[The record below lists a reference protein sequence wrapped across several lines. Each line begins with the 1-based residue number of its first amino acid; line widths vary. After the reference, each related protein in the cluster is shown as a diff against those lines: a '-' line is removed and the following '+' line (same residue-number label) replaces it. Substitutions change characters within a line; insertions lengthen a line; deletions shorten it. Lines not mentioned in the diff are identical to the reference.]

1 MTIPIH
7 IPLPTEVPADGANL
21 SNQEVREAVIRAET
35 QALSQEIP
43 ELDKYRSYYEGDQK
57 LVFGTEEFRAKFG
70 PAYANY
76 RDNWCEV
83 VADAVVDKLTVQ
95 GILIPEREDDGKKI
109 WEVFKKNDMDE
120 VQNEVHEAAIVEGK
134 ATVIAWE
141 DRDLGVR
148 LDFNPPQMVRVRYS
162 DDDYR
167 RPIFAIKQWITP
179 SGETRVNVYTP
190 KAVYKYTQRV
200 ANNPLPP
207 NFARR
212 GVDALR
218 ATDTPSASLQPRRVE
233 GEAWPLPHSFGV
245 VPVVEF
251 INKTSSELKNVIPHQ
266 DAINYIW
273 ISAFTAGEFSAWAQ
287 RVFHTAAHEPPGG
300 WKNSPGMIWRIPVI
314 PDAEGKAL
322 PFSMGEFRPA
332 QLDGFR
338 QLIETQLQSMAH
350 TSKTPVRLF
359 FKSDRGG
366 RGDAPSGESLIV
378 EDEPLLEK
386 VANRQSRFG
395 NSWYRIAGLIAK
407 GLKLPVLPPGEMR
420 WKDTRAK
427 YRTTLLAEAKVMFD
441 MGVPLDFLV
450 EHMAFSPEEI
460 EVLRQKIE
468 IDVAKKEEEAEKE
481 MENQVMM
488 VEKSAEAK
496 AAVAPK
502 PTAKPASS
510 SPTPKRT

>member
-7 IPLPTEVPADGANL
+7 EPLPTEVPVSGDNL
-21 SNQEVREAVIRAET
+21 SRQEVREAVIRAEV
-35 QALSQEIP
+35 QALSQELP
-43 ELDKYRSYYEGDQK
+43 DLDKYRSYYEGDQQ
-57 LVFGTEEFRAKFG
+57 LVFGTQEFRDKFG

-95 GILIPEREDDGKKI
+95 GILVPGREEDGKKI
-109 WEVFKKNDMDE
+109 WEVFKKNDYDE

-134 ATVIAWE
+134 ATVIVWKDPE
-141 DRDLGVR
+141 LGVR

-167 RPIFAIKQWITP
+167 RAIFAIKQWITP
-179 SGETRVNVYTP
+179 SGETRVNVYTT

-200 ANNPLPP
+200 SAQPVPP
-207 NFARR
+207 NYARR

-218 ATDTPSASLQPRRVE
+218 APDNPSASLTPRRVE
-233 GEAWPLPHSFGV
+233 GEPWPLPHSFGR

-251 INKTSSELKNVIPHQ
+251 VNKTSSELKNVIPHQ

-287 RVFHTAAHEPPGG
+287 RVFFTAANEPPGG
-300 WKNSPGMIWRIPVI
+300 WKNSPGMIWRVPVI
-314 PDAEGKAL
+314 VDAEGKPL
-322 PFSMGEFRPA
+322 PSSMGEFRPA
-332 QLDGFR
+332 NLDGFR

-395 NSWYRIAGLIAK
+395 NSWYRVAGLIAK
-407 GLKLPVLPPGEMR
+407 GLGLADLPPGEMR

-427 YRTTLLAEAKVMFD
+427 YRTTLLTEAKVMFD

-460 EVLRQKIE
+460 EILRQKIE
-468 IDVAKKEEEAEKE
+468 VDVKKKEEEAAKE
-481 MENQVMM
+481 MENQVTLAK
-488 VEKSAEAK
+488 ETASAK
-496 AAVAPK
+496 AAATPK
-502 PTAKPASS
+502 PSTPARPAARPS
-510 SPTPKRT
+510 